1 MLHAPAGGLLLLD
14 IVSGD
19 IGIQGGAYRV
29 GLAGSRPQDVCQLLP
44 GGGDKAA
51 RQGIVQVQGRDVSIG
66 DITQTR
72 SAQHDAKCGC
82 AGGEA
87 RVNLVAGFVRFVRCG
102 RRGLLGHQHDGLRLI
117 HFNGVTAVIVFPD
130 FIGSHNGYAV
140 CKAVGQ
146 CSISLYGNGVGLL
159 RRSAGDIKTGVAFR
173 KAIIYRHL
181 EVSAILIAHSGKGNV
196 AAFRHNGL
204 VHKIAAGD
212 LKIGRVGDAY
222 IHGVGK
228 QAAADGKRGATSF
241 GENLAVKQ
249 AVADGDG
256 SVIILKLHT
265 LFKGSALDRG
275 LIAGR
280 GVYLDSFL
288 KGAAGDGFVVDH
300 HPLEGTV
307 GDGAVVVHILLEGT
321 AGDGAGVAHHPL
333 EGAAGDGLV
342 VVPPQ
347 EDAAGYGAP
356 VVHIPQEAAA
366 GDGVVVEH
374 HPLEGTAGDG
384 AVVIHIRL
392 EGAAG
397 DGSVVVHLPLEG
409 TVGDGSEVSHLPL
422 EDAVEDGA
430 VIVGFT
436 ANGAAD

>member
-1 MLHAPAGGLLLLD
+1 M
-14 IVSGD
+14 
-19 IGIQGGAYRV
+19 
-29 GLAGSRPQDVCQLLP
+29 
-44 GGGDKAA
+44 
-51 RQGIVQVQGRDVSIG
+51 SIG

-130 FIGSHNGYAV
+130 FIGSHNGFAV

-146 CSISLYGNGVGLL
+146 CGIGLYGNGVGLL

-181 EVSAILIAHSGKGNV
+181 EGFATLTAHSGKGNV
-196 AAFRHNGL
+196 AAFRQSGL
-204 VHKIAAGD
+204 VYKIAAGD
-212 LKIGRVGDAY
+212 GKLGRVGVAY

-228 QAAADGKRGATSF
+228 QAAADGKRGGTSS
-241 GENLAVKQ
+241 GDNLVVKQ
-249 AVADGDG
+249 AVFDGDG

-280 GVYLDSFL
+280 GVYLNSFL

-300 HPLEGTV
+300 LPLEGTV

-321 AGDGAGVAHHPL
+321 VGDGAVVVRFPL
-333 EGAAGDGLV
+333 EGTIGDG
-342 VVPPQ
+342 
-347 EDAAGYGAP
+347 AAE
-356 VVHIPQEAAA
+356 VVHL
-366 GDGVVVEH
+366 
-374 HPLEGTAGDG
+374 PLEGTAGDG
-384 AVVIHIRL
+384 AL
-392 EGAAG
+392 
-397 DGSVVVHLPLEG
+397 
-409 TVGDGSEVSHLPL
+409 
-422 EDAVEDGA
+422 
-430 VIVGFT
+430 IVGKT
-436 ANGAAD
+436 ANGTAVKFGIFKNIEICLQCAFSSGLRRGLQGEGALL